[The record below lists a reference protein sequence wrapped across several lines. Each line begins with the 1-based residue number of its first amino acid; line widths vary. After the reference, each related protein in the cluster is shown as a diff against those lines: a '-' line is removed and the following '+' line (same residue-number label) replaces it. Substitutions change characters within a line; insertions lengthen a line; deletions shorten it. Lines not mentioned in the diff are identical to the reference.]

1 MCVHFVPYHVQSQPI
16 DTNTL
21 CFVHAV
27 FCDDISYSIPCMSN
41 TGWGVLC
48 AILFVTV
55 IVPRPFYRN
64 DVRDY
69 ALSMSLFKRKSV
81 GC

>member
-1 MCVHFVPYHVQSQPI
+1 MYVSFHDQLQPI

-41 TGWGVLC
+41 TGWGMVC
-48 AILFVTV
+48 AKLFVTV
-55 IVPRPFYRN
+55 IVPRPFYKD

-69 ALSMSLFKRKSV
+69 TLSTSLFIHKSE